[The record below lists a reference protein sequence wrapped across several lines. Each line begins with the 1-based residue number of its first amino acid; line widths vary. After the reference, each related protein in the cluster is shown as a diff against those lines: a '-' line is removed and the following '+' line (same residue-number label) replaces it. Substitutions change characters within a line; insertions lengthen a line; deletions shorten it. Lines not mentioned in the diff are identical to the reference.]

1 MSSGSLQATSTPYLP
16 PVPHTVSVPQG
27 MLWMRGSW
35 NNMEALT
42 AVSLLWRASH
52 QRQTSRWKNLGGF
65 YDIRLW
71 GGSDMMP
78 HRGTGGGFWETWVSV
93 YVLCQTPLPKC
104 SWSTFAVCSVFD
116 DAHMWSADIQSLFY
130 SKVQPFTNSPGCSVD
145 HVKRALILRDNK
157 SKAIDY

>member
-42 AVSLLWRASH
+42 AVSLLWWASH

-71 GGSDMMP
+71 RGSDMMP
-78 HRGTGGGFWETWVSV
+78 HRGTGGETWVSV
-93 YVLCQTPLPKC
+93 YVLCQTRLPKC
-104 SWSTFAVCSVFD
+104 SWSSLL
-116 DAHMWSADIQSLFY
+116 SALSLMMHIY
-130 SKVQPFTNSPGCSVD
+130 DLLTSSLCFTVRSSHSPTAGLLCGSHKEGSD
-145 HVKRALILRDNK
+145 VKRQ
-157 SKAIDY
+157 